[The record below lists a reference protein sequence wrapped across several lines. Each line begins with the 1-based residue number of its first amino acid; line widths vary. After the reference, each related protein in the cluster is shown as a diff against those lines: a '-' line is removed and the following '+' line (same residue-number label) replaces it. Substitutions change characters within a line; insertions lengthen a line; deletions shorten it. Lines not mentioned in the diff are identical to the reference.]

1 MADLKIN
8 PRRVKKKLTDF
19 IRNNVYNKGFER
31 AVLGLSG
38 GLDSTTAAY
47 LVCEALGPDNILG
60 LIMPYRTTSRTDIVD
75 AKDISRKL
83 GIKIKYI
90 NITDMVEPY
99 FKKVN
104 LKDKIRCGNKMARER
119 MSILYDQSK
128 GFNGLVIG
136 TSNRTE
142 TLLGYGTIYGDIA
155 CAINPLGGLYKTEV
169 IQLAK
174 FLKVPNP
181 IINKIPSAG
190 LWKGQTDEGE
200 LGLKYKDVDRL
211 LYYFIDKKYT
221 IGQLIRRGFSK
232 DFIYKTIDKIKK
244 NRFKCQLPKIAR
256 PK

>member
-1 MADLKIN
+1 MKELKIN
-8 PRRVKKKLTDF
+8 SRRVKKKLIDF
-19 IRNNVYNKGFER
+19 IRSNVYNKRFER

-47 LVCEALGPDNILG
+47 LTCEALGPDNVLG

-90 NITDMVEPY
+90 NITDIVEPY

-104 LKDKIRCGNKMARER
+104 LKDKIRRGNKMARER

-128 GFNGLVIG
+128 EFNGLVIG

-142 TLLGYGTIYGDIA
+142 ILLGYGTIYGDMA
-155 CAINPLGGLYKTEV
+155 SAINPLGGLYKTEV

-174 FLKVPNP
+174 FLKVPSS
-181 IINKIPSAG
+181 IINKMPSAG
-190 LWKGQTDEGE
+190 LWRGQTDEGE
-200 LGLKYKDVDRL
+200 LGFKYSDVDIF
-211 LYYFIDKKYT
+211 LYYFRDKKYT
-221 IGQLIRRGFSK
+221 INQLIREDFSEN
-232 DFIYKTIDKIKK
+232 FIYKAIDKIKK
-244 NRFKCQLPKIAR
+244 NKFKCQLPKIAR
-256 PK
+256 IK